1 MAAAPDV
8 AGAAA
13 SLHPGEEVEEGAE
26 EVPAMLREPPGQF
39 VRTLMGTIK
48 ATVQAAQLL
57 PGEAEFE
64 YQSSLV
70 ASKELLDSSSSRVAA
85 LIQRSAGAWGMGLQL
100 RPSSDPDDAFE
111 TLVDVTDSIFESVD
125 DCASPHRPPCSCLE
139 PCARGADWCRC
150 LQALTRSK
158 A

>member
-1 MAAAPDV
+1 MAAATGG
-8 AGAAA
+8 AGGEVEMAAAA
-13 SLHPGEEVEEGAE
+13 SAQSEDEGAE
-26 EVPAMLREPPGQF
+26 EVPEMLRKPPGEF

-48 ATVQAAQLL
+48 TTVQAAQRL

-70 ASKELLDSSSSRVAA
+70 ASKGLLDSSSSRVAA

-111 TLVDVTDSIFESVD
+111 TLVDVTDSIFEAVD
-125 DCASPHRPPCSCLE
+125 DCASTHLPPCWSL
-139 PCARGADWCRC
+139 
-150 LQALTRSK
+150 LL
-158 A
+158 